1 MKLTTFLEI
10 AGALHLGL
18 VWAGATMPGAVN
30 LRAHLA
36 SLPPLVR
43 RLFWVYF
50 TFIGLTLLSF
60 GLITFFYAPALAGG
74 APLARSLCGFLT
86 AFWTLRLI
94 IAVFVFDVRPYLTSS
109 YYRLGYHATTG
120 VFIYLTTVYAW
131 AAFH

>member
-1 MKLTTFLEI
+1 
-10 AGALHLGL
+10 
-18 VWAGATMPGAVN
+18 MPGAVN
-30 LRAHLA
+30 LRVHLA
-36 SLPPLVR
+36 ALPPLVR

-60 GLITFFYAPALAGG
+60 GLITFFHAPSLAGG
-74 APLARSLCGFLT
+74 GPLARALCGFLT

-94 IAVFVFDVRPYLTSS
+94 IAVFVFDVRPYLTST

-120 VFIYLTTVYAW
+120 VFIYLTAVYAC

>member
-1 MKLTTFLEI
+1 
-10 AGALHLGL
+10 
-18 VWAGATMPGAVN
+18 MPGAVN
-30 LRAHLA
+30 LSAHLA

-50 TFIGLTLLSF
+50 TFIGLSLLSF
-60 GLITFFYAPALAGG
+60 GLITFIYAPALAGG
-74 APLARSLCGFLT
+74 APLARALCGFLT

-94 IAVFVFDVRPYLTSS
+94 IAVFVFDVRPYLTST

-120 VFIYLTTVYAW
+120 VFIYLSVVYAW

>member
-1 MKLTTFLEI
+1 MKLSTFLEI

-36 SLPPLVR
+36 SLPPFVQ

-74 APLARSLCGFLT
+74 APLARALCGFLT

-94 IAVFVFDVRPYLTSS
+94 IALFVFDVRPYLTST

-120 VFIYLTTVYAW
+120 VFIYLTAIYAW